1 MLKNL
6 ALLIYSY
13 NIELCLKIQR
23 SCKKKKDRLL
33 IFVCISPI
41 LVLNTILK
49 IIGERT
55 VGALIISRIKEKEKR
70 QTIEDGL
77 SVVAIAKDEG
87 EYIEEWL
94 AYYKSVGVNHVYLY
108 ENNGSDNMREKIQP
122 FIDSGFVIYHDFPGD
137 AKQLPAYNHALQK
150 YGHKTKYMAMI
161 DCDEFLVPIKTI

>member
-108 ENNGSDNMREKIQP
+108 ENNLRSWNNQVLDLIVHG
-122 FIDSGFVIYHDFPGD
+122 
-137 AKQLPAYNHALQK
+137 
-150 YGHKTKYMAMI
+150 MI
-161 DCDEFLVPIKTI
+161 TSFKLMVKHTDQRY

>member
-1 MLKNL
+1 MFKNSTIL
-6 ALLIYSY
+6 Q
-13 NIELCLKIQR
+13 E
-23 SCKKKKDRLL
+23 KKDRLL

-137 AKQLPAYNHALQK
+137 AKQLPAYN
-150 YGHKTKYMAMI
+150 
-161 DCDEFLVPIKTI
+161 